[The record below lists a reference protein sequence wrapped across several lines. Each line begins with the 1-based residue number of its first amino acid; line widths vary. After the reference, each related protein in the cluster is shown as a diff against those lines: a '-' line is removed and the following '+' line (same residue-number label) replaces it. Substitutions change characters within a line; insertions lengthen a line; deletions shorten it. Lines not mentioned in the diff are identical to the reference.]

1 MTVGGKDPQTALLF
15 TSRHLSED
23 HVCAMNF
30 LSVQQGEGWPPYLK
44 GGMYGVQVEIPD
56 QIRKLKLRALQNY
69 SQGHQGPKAGVE
81 PRHSAFWFLIRV
93 ITGL

>member
-1 MTVGGKDPQTALLF
+1 MTVGGNVPQTALLF
-15 TSRHLSED
+15 ASKHLSED

-44 GGMYGVQVEIPD
+44 RGVSGVQMEIPD
-56 QIRKLKLRALQNY
+56 QIWKLKLRALQNY

-81 PRHSAFWFLIRV
+81 PRYSAF
-93 ITGL
+93 